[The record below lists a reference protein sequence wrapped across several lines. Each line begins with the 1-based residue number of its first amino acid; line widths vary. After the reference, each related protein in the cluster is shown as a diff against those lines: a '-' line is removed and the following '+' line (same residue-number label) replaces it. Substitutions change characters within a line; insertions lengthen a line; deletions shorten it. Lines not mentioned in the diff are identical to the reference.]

1 MKTTTDPMILVDMN
15 QVMIANLM
23 VSLTQSDE
31 LKEGLVRHMVLNSL
45 RRYRSEFRKEYGE
58 LVLCTTPSITGVE
71 NSSLTT
77 RELGRK
83 TERSPST
90 TGTTSLMY

>member
-31 LKEGLVRHMVLNSL
+31 LKEGLVRHMVLNLSL
-45 RRYRSEFRKEYGE
+45 
-58 LVLCTTPSITGVE
+58 IHI
-71 NSSLTT
+71 
-77 RELGRK
+77 
-83 TERSPST
+83 
-90 TGTTSLMY
+90 